1 MYLDFKV
8 KIPSDSA
15 GITRKKIKGTTYI
28 YYSYEHNYSSE
39 KGYTVPK
46 STSIGKCTDDEP
58 DLMYPNTN
66 FLKFFPSEELPETKG
81 GAHRSGCLRIG
92 TYLVLRRIIAEYHL
106 DEMIGNIIG
115 KNSGLFLDLA
125 VYSIIAENNAGQY
138 YPDYAF
144 NHPLFTDRM
153 KIYSDSKVSAFIN
166 SITGDQSRAF
176 LDEWNEKQ
184 DHSQKIYI
192 SYDSTN
198 KNCQAGDIDFVEYGH
213 PKEDTGAPVIN
224 YSVAYDRNNAKPLYY
239 EDYPGSIVDVSQLQY
254 MLEKAGGYGYEN
266 VGFILDRG
274 YFSKEN
280 IHYMDKYG
288 YEFVIMMKGMKE
300 LVKSLVLEV
309 KGTFEE
315 DRRYSIRD
323 YKVSGITVKK
333 QLYPSDEKE
342 RYFHIFYND
351 RKRSSEHEAIEAKID
366 RMAECL
372 HKHEGTKYEIKG
384 SGFAKYF
391 DLIYYNKG
399 KKDEKFMYGRELCD
413 VINEEIR
420 LCGYFVIITSE
431 KMTAAQA
438 LELYK
443 SRDASEKLFRGDKS
457 YLGNK
462 GFRLHTSESV
472 HAKIFI
478 EFVALIIRSR
488 FYTCLKEQMQK
499 NGKKNYMTVPAAIR
513 ELEKIELIRQSDRE
527 YRMDYAVTATQKEI
541 LKAFNM
547 TVANI
552 RTQASVMN
560 EDLMKIEKEG

>member
-176 LDEWNEKQ
+176 FDSWNEERNKRER
-184 DHSQKIYI
+184 IYI

-254 MLEKAGGYGYEN
+254 MLEKAGGYGYKN

-462 GFRLHTSESV
+462 SFRVHTSESV

-547 TVANI
+547 TAANI

>member
-166 SITGDQSRAF
+166 NITGDQSRAF

-239 EDYPGSIVDVSQLQY
+239 EDYPGSIVDVLQLQY

-413 VINEEIR
+413 VINEERR

-462 GFRLHTSESV
+462 GFRVHTSESV

>member
-213 PKEDTGAPVIN
+213 PKEDIGAPVIN

-254 MLEKAGGYGYEN
+254 MLEKAGGYGYKN

-462 GFRLHTSESV
+462 SFRVHTSESV

-547 TVANI
+547 TAANI

>member
-254 MLEKAGGYGYEN
+254 MLEKAGGYGYKN

-399 KKDEKFMYGRELCD
+399 KKDEKFMYGRELCH

-431 KMTAAQA
+431 KMAAAQA

-462 GFRLHTSESV
+462 SFRVHTSESV

-547 TVANI
+547 TAANI

>member
-239 EDYPGSIVDVSQLQY
+239 EDYPGSIVDVLQLQY

-462 GFRLHTSESV
+462 SFRVHTSESV

-547 TVANI
+547 TAANI

>member
-8 KIPSDSA
+8 KIPSDSP
-15 GITRKKIKGTTYI
+15 GITLKKIKGATYV
-28 YYSYEHNYSSE
+28 YYVYEHHYSPE

-46 STSIGKCTDDEP
+46 STSIGKCADDDGEM
-58 DLMYPNTN
+58 MYPNTN
-66 FLKFFPSEELPETKG
+66 FLKFFPAEELPEIKG
-81 GAHRSGCLRIG
+81 KVYRSGCLRVG
-92 TYLVLRRIIAEYHL
+92 TYLVLRRIISEYHL
-106 DEMIGNIIG
+106 NEMLGDIIG
-115 KNSGLFLDLA
+115 KDSGLFLDLA
-125 VYSIIAENNAGQY
+125 AYSVITENNAGQY

-144 NHPLFTDRM
+144 NHPLFTDGMR
-153 KIYSDSKVSAFIN
+153 IYRDSKVSGFIN
-166 SITGDQSRAF
+166 SITRDQSLAF
-176 LDEWNEKQ
+176 LDRWNAKQ
-184 DHSQKIYI
+184 DHRQKIYI

-213 PKEDTGAPVIN
+213 PKEDIGAPVIN

-239 EDYPGSIVDVSQLQY
+239 EDYPGSIVDISQLQY
-254 MLEKAGGYGYEN
+254 TLEKAGGYGYNN

-280 IHYMDKYG
+280 IHCMDKCG
-288 YEFVIMMKGMKE
+288 YEFVIMMKGMKQ

-323 YKVSGITVKK
+323 YKVSGITVKR

-351 RKRSSEHEAIEAKID
+351 RKKSSEHEAIEAKID

-372 HKHEGTKYEIKG
+372 HKHEGTRYEIKG
-384 SGFAKYF
+384 GGFTRYF

-399 KKDEKFMYGRELCD
+399 KPDEKFMYGRERHD

-438 LELYK
+438 LDLYK
-443 SRDASEKLFRGDKS
+443 GRDASEKLFRGDKS

-462 GFRLHTSESV
+462 SFRVHTSESV

-488 FYTCLKEQMQK
+488 FYTCLKEQMRQD
-499 NGKKNYMTVPAAIR
+499 GKKNYMTVPAAIR
-513 ELEKIELIRQSDRE
+513 ELEKIELIRQSDRG
-527 YRMDYAVTATQKEI
+527 YRMDYAVTAAQKEI
-541 LKAFNM
+541 LKAFHM
-547 TVANI
+547 TAANI
-552 RTQASVMN
+552 RMQAAAIS

>member
-1 MYLDFKV
+1 MYLNFKV

-254 MLEKAGGYGYEN
+254 MLEKAGGYGYKN

-462 GFRLHTSESV
+462 SFRVHTSESV

-547 TVANI
+547 TAANI